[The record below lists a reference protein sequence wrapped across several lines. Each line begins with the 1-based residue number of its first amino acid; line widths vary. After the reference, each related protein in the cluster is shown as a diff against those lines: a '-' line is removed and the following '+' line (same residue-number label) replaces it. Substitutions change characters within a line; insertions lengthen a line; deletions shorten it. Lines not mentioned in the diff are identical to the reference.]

1 LEGVLLDVVGLG
13 VDVSMVLLVVFVVAA
28 VAVVVVGVM
37 LDVTR
42 ANEYDCE
49 EIGLDVVPEHVS

>member
-1 LEGVLLDVVGLG
+1 MKKNIV
-13 VDVSMVLLVVFVVAA
+13 LVVVA